1 MWTPLLL
8 LPWWLLKS
16 LLVVFLMRMGWI
28 NYSGSELGHC
38 SPCSRCLNVSVQTEK
53 EDGLTRCH
61 LSSHAASVAKNDHS
75 IKQIQRH
82 KDTHTACTTALC
94 AVCFRWLTETVSH
107 TNRRWLLP
115 AHTAS
120 ALLHPPCFY
129 NLDFQWYTEERK
141 GREGDVGGSQ
151 AMRVE
156 VKPEQVS
163 LERWHV
169 TLLSRHWSGVG
180 FTTETPEQWR
190 VVTLLSQTAVTAG
203 HLM

>member
-1 MWTPLLL
+1 MFHQTEVPSPQPGRLWLYLIRCKHLNWLGWVLLPMWTPLLL

-28 NYSGSELGHC
+28 NYSRSELGHC

-94 AVCFRWLTETVSH
+94 AVCFRWLTETVSQPIIQIEGGYC
-107 TNRRWLLP
+107 LLTLP
-115 AHTAS
+115 QLYCIHHVSTIWIFNDT
-120 ALLHPPCFY
+120 LK
-129 NLDFQWYTEERK
+129 K
-141 GREGDVGGSQ
+141 GRGGRGMWEGVRLCGS
-151 AMRVE
+151 RWSLN
-156 VKPEQVS
+156 KWVS
-163 LERWHV
+163 KDG
-169 TLLSRHWSGVG
+169 T
-180 FTTETPEQWR
+180 
-190 VVTLLSQTAVTAG
+190 
-203 HLM
+203 